1 MGPHLPVA
9 KPGVHRFDENY
20 MNEENLPMPGTST
33 DSPGDI
39 RAEEIL
45 AALDEDQR
53 AVALA
58 TRGPVCVIAGAGTG
72 KTRAI
77 THRIAYAAAIGTMD
91 PQKVLAITFTAR
103 AAGEMRVRLRGLG
116 VPMVAAR
123 TIHAAALKQL
133 IYFWPSVFGG
143 KTPDLITTKS
153 SFLGEAINRAGLSDT
168 LRATSRELMRDIA
181 SEIEWA
187 KVSEV
192 APEDFLLEI
201 EQRVQKPRINAEQLA
216 KVYMAYESVKKQEL
230 AIDFEDV
237 LLLTAAMIEEERD
250 VRERVQDQYRYFTI
264 DEYQDISPIQQ
275 RLINAWIGTRQDI
288 CVVGDPAQTIYSFA
302 GATPIFLNSFTKK
315 YPEAEVIRLSTGYR
329 STPEIT
335 FAANA
340 LLRHGAMGQELV
352 AINSHG
358 KKPSVDAYSD
368 ESAEIAG
375 VLAQITDLLKTG
387 TQAQEIAILART
399 NNQLKGIER
408 EMNRLGLPYQLRN
421 TERFF
426 DRQDVRD
433 FLKVV
438 RQASVIP
445 TEGVHWFDEMRTLS
459 QPFLTGESID
469 GIAALLHLAR
479 ELDADPSFSPKTLR
493 SYIREVEDRV
503 QQNNPPTMPVVTLA
517 TLHAAKGLEWERVF
531 LIGASEGILP
541 LENGATG
548 QSDAVI
554 NEERRLFY
562 VGMTRAKVD
571 LHISHRQNP
580 SRFLHESGLLA

>member
-1 MGPHLPVA
+1 MMQEA
-9 KPGVHRFDENY
+9 
-20 MNEENLPMPGTST
+20 SA
-33 DSPGDI
+33 I

-45 AALDEDQR
+45 AALDADQR

-77 THRIAYAAAIGTMD
+77 THRIAYAASIGTMD
-91 PQKVLAITFTAR
+91 PQKVLALTFTSR
-103 AAGEMRVRLRGLG
+103 AAGEMRTRLRSLG
-116 VPMVAAR
+116 VPTVAAR

-133 IYFWPSVFGG
+133 VYFWPTVFGG
-143 KTPDLITTKS
+143 RVPELMTAKAGFI
-153 SFLGEAINRAGLSDT
+153 GEAINRAGLASE

-187 KVSEV
+187 KVSQV
-192 APEDFLLEI
+192 APEDFVNEI
-201 EQRVQKPRINAEQLA
+201 SQRSQKPRVSAEKLA
-216 KVYMAYESVKKQEL
+216 QVYTAYESVKKQEL

-237 LLLTAAMIEEERD
+237 LLLTAAMLEEERT

-264 DEYQDISPIQQ
+264 DEYQDISPVQQ
-275 RLINAWIGTRQDI
+275 RLINAWLGSRQDI

-302 GATPIFLNSFTKK
+302 GATPVFLNSFTQRF
-315 YPEAEVIRLSTGYR
+315 PDAEVIRLSTGYR

-340 LLRHGAMGQELV
+340 LLRHGAMGQELI
-352 AINSHG
+352 ALNDHG
-358 KKPSVDAYSD
+358 TKPSVDGYANED
-368 ESAEIAG
+368 AEVAG
-375 VLAQITDLLKTG
+375 VLAQITDLLNSG

-399 NNQLKGIER
+399 NNQLKGVER
-408 EMNRLGLPYQLRN
+408 AMNKAGLPYQVRS

-433 FLKVV
+433 FLKEV
-438 RQASVIP
+438 RRASVLP
-445 TEGVHWFDEMRTLS
+445 SEGVAWIDELRTLA
-459 QPFLTGESID
+459 QPHLTGESID

-479 ELDADPSFSPKTLR
+479 ELDADNNFSPKTLR
-493 SYIREVEDRV
+493 GYLREIEDRV
-503 QQNNPPTMPVVTLA
+503 QQNNPPTMPVITLA

-541 LENGATG
+541 LDTG
-548 QSDAVI
+548 VTDQSDAVI
-554 NEERRLFY
+554 DEERRLFY

-580 SRFLHESGLLA
+580 SRFLRESGLIA